1 MAPSPEMASTNQ
13 SNAETNQQTTPSQRK
28 QTGQG
33 RASQSQTKQ
42 GSGCC
47 TPGCQGYS
55 ISDCEALIAA
65 VKQVLPLGSQ
75 EWSKVQD
82 IYNVYARENGR
93 QLRESDPLKMKF
105 KTLWCVKKPTG
116 NPHIAEYI
124 CDAKEVEQQ
133 IRENGVGANVSL
145 DEMDKDEIPAHED
158 SQMLSGWT
166 DTQRGDTQQQ
176 SPTEQH
182 SAAQQRAGAQQNPE
196 QSTFREDSSCALDSG
211 WSNNPST
218 SACQNTHCL
227 SGTTTSD
234 GANVQRSTMQVP
246 TPLTSRSNHASSTSS
261 SQQPRTR
268 DPPPSLGCPSKNQR
282 PNPLQEAISGYMD
295 PTLRD
300 QRERDFN
307 IAQLYSLQLQEAHL
321 NINRL
326 EEEVTQLR
334 DGLNLQLTRAQ
345 DKNTCLKK
353 EMSDND
359 KDHAKEVSELKKQH
373 ETKISETKRDLEG
386 QLLDAQRELAQA
398 QREVTHQLVA
408 NSNLRMKL
416 ELMMLRMDM
425 NIGSRGGVI

>member
-13 SNAETNQQTTPSQRK
+13 SNAETNQQTTPSQRT
-28 QTGQG
+28 QAGRG

-42 GSGCC
+42 GSGGR

-75 EWSKVQD
+75 EWSKAILILQNISVMQKGW
-82 IYNVYARENGR
+82 NSKFESK
-93 QLRESDPLKMKF
+93 QLPMPAWTKMNMKAM
-105 KTLWCVKKPTG
+105 T
-116 NPHIAEYI
+116 I
-124 CDAKEVEQQ
+124 
-133 IRENGVGANVSL
+133 VSL

-196 QSTFREDSSCALDSG
+196 QLTFREDSSCAPDSG
-211 WSNNPST
+211 WSNTPST

-268 DPPPSLGCPSKNQR
+268 DPPPSLGLPSKHQQ
-282 PNPLQEAISGYMD
+282 PNPLQDAISGYMD
-295 PTLRD
+295 PTSRD
-300 QRERDFN
+300 QRECNFN
-307 IAQLYSLQLQEAHL
+307 IAQLYSLQLQEAHST
-321 NINRL
+321 INCL
-326 EEEVTQLR
+326 EEEVT
-334 DGLNLQLTRAQ
+334 
-345 DKNTCLKK
+345 
-353 EMSDND
+353 
-359 KDHAKEVSELKKQH
+359 
-373 ETKISETKRDLEG
+373 
-386 QLLDAQRELAQA
+386 
-398 QREVTHQLVA
+398 
-408 NSNLRMKL
+408 
-416 ELMMLRMDM
+416 
-425 NIGSRGGVI
+425 